1 MNRNS
6 ILRVAVA
13 VGIDFSEH
21 DEDKLIEFAMKSAAL
36 LTGWVQISQCPPPKH
51 KTVSFLTDTGQVEQN
66 FSYGF
71 NIDGELSYHE
81 ATRNTYVAWR
91 Y

>member
-6 ILRVAVA
+6 ILNVAFD

-21 DEDKLIEFAMKSAAL
+21 DEDKLIEFAIKSAAL
-36 LTGWVQISQCPPPKH
+36 LMGWVQISQCPPPKH
-51 KTVSFLTDTGQVEQN
+51 KTVSFLTDTGRIEQN
-66 FSYGF
+66 FCYGF
-71 NIDGELSYHE
+71 NIDGELYYDEPSV
-81 ATRNTYVAWR
+81 NTYVAWR